1 MIGLGLTTVIA
12 VGLLLLSQRSTP
24 DTMPQLSDASSMMT
38 SQETSIANPSVTGQS
53 SVADV
58 MYVDVK
64 GAVKQPGIKKVDQ
77 TMRVIDAVHLAG
89 GFTSLA
95 DEKQINLAQRLTD
108 SQVIYIPKRGEKV
121 PAVAADQGASTNG
134 ADPQQ
139 SEQININTADVTAL
153 QQLDGVGEK
162 KAEKIIE
169 YRQTQGQFQS
179 VEDLQKVSGFGEK
192 TLERL
197 KPHITV

>member
-1 MIGLGLTTVIA
+1 
-12 VGLLLLSQRSTP
+12 
-24 DTMPQLSDASSMMT
+24 MMT
-38 SQETSIANPSVTGQS
+38 SQETSIANPSVAGQS

-108 SQVIYIPKRGEKV
+108 SQVIYIPKRGEKKC
-121 PAVAADQGASTNG
+121 
-134 ADPQQ
+134 PQLLP
-139 SEQININTADVTAL
+139 TKVL
-153 QQLDGVGEK
+153 QPMVL
-162 KAEKIIE
+162 
-169 YRQTQGQFQS
+169 THN
-179 VEDLQKVSGFGEK
+179 KVS
-192 TLERL
+192 R
-197 KPHITV
+197 